1 MANTKTNIPWRALT
15 LLGALLLIWIIF
27 TATTGGTFVT
37 PRNLSLLLRQMSCT
51 SILAIGMVLVIVCAE
66 IDLSVGAMT
75 GFLGALSAI
84 LFVNHGWP
92 LWTVF
97 LTTICAGALLGHLQ
111 GHIVTWF
118 KMPSFIV
125 TLGGM
130 LIYQGSLLGV
140 TGGVA
145 VSPTPDYLFVGQA
158 FLPRTLGWAL
168 AGVLAIILC
177 YQVFKAESSRW
188 KYLAMAV
195 LILDFTVYPI
205 SQLYLFVLNPFFSI
219 SKYLICFLVAA
230 PLLFFLYHAIR
241 ARNGLWK
248 YPALAVLSLGVT
260 GVLSA
265 YDGVP
270 VPVLIMLVLAAV
282 FSIVASQTPFGRHL
296 YAIGGNREAAFYSGI
311 NIQRHLILVFTLM
324 GALCGV
330 AGIVLTARV
339 GAATSDAGRMM
350 ELDAIAATVIG
361 GTSLMGGRGTVWGA
375 LLGALMMASIDNG
388 MSLMNTESFWQPI
401 IKGSILIT
409 AVALDMMGRKGKN

>member
-1 MANTKTNIPWRALT
+1 MKNDLNNIEIPWRALT
-15 LLGALLLIWIIF
+15 LVGALLLIWAIF

-51 SILAIGMVLVIVCAE
+51 SILAVGMVLVIVCAE

-84 LFVNHGWP
+84 LFVNRGWP
-92 LWTVF
+92 LWSVF
-97 LTTICAGALLGHLQ
+97 LATLFAGAFLGHMQ
-111 GHIVTWF
+111 GRIVTWF

-130 LIYQGSLLGV
+130 LIYQGSLLGL

-145 VSPTPDYLFVGQA
+145 ISPTPDYLFVGQA
-158 FLPRTLGWAL
+158 FLSKPIGWAL
-168 AGVLAIILC
+168 AGVLA
-177 YQVFKAESSRW
+177 
-188 KYLAMAV
+188 
-195 LILDFTVYPI
+195 
-205 SQLYLFVLNPFFSI
+205 
-219 SKYLICFLVAA
+219 
-230 PLLFFLYHAIR
+230 LLFLYR
-241 ARNGLWK
+241 AFRAQKGRWQW
-248 YPALAVLSLGVT
+248 PALTVLALGFT
-260 GVLSA
+260 AVLSA

-270 VPVLIMLVLAAV
+270 VPVLIMLVLATV
-282 FSIVASQTPFGRHL
+282 FSITAAHTPFGRHL

-311 NIQRHLILVFTLM
+311 NIKSHLISVFTLM

-350 ELDAIAATVIG
+350 ELDAIAAAVIG

-375 LLGALMMASIDNG
+375 LLGALMMASLDNG
-388 MSLMNTESFWQPI
+388 MSLMNTEAFWQPI
-401 IKGSILIT
+401 IKGGILIL
-409 AVALDMMGRKGKN
+409 AVALDMMSRKGKS